1 MLEFARVTKAGLAL
15 AATITAGALIAAVGE
30 RAMAQPPADA
40 AAQPAAEPVAFDA
53 DACAISVIESLQQH
67 TRGERN
73 GWRDFA
79 AAADRLSAF
88 LDPCDPTEME
98 PNLWVPATVWTAPAQ
113 DPRSAYVR
121 RRLPD
126 VDKIGIFDALEQV
139 ASSQRAVLEVGHAH
153 ASDVMDALKIGS
165 GRQLSHLAVARFVI
179 AAEREDWNT
188 ATASLRMA
196 LAVSRS
202 TQQQAMSISVAL
214 GRSLQGP
221 FAPGI
226 SDALTHVLRTR
237 RVPAPVL
244 ERMLAA
250 WNEQAIAIPPE
261 AVVRAETC
269 FGKAYLDSMFIRGG
283 PRDGLVNFRK
293 VVEIDE
299 MIGFPSLDESNW
311 NGGLGFYHV
320 RRLRRMLL
328 PLLDLVPWLF
338 ATRSEAF
345 AAIDAGAE
353 RAGHWFKQ
361 PPYLRV
367 APFNDNVEWQQMGAR
382 GWPIRL
388 ALAPGGVFG
397 DLWPGALVERDH
409 LFEATRLILAVELHR
424 ARTGSLPVD
433 LTALVP
439 GELASL
445 PTDPMSGQPYR
456 YRVVPPGVDDPAGL
470 GFVVYG
476 VGADLIDDGGR
487 PLPPELRGTTNRKDH
502 AGFDVV
508 YGMPW
513 PAPKS

>member
-1 MLEFARVTKAGLAL
+1 MTGGQTMRRLAL
-15 AATITAGALIAAVGE
+15 GATITAGALIAAVGE
-30 RAMAQPPADA
+30 RAMAQPPAEA
-40 AAQPAAEPVAFDA
+40 VMPPVVEPAAFDA
-53 DACAISVIESLQQH
+53 DACVISVIESLQQH
-67 TRGERN
+67 AHGERN
-73 GWRDFA
+73 GWRDLVDAGERFDSWQERHDEEA
-79 AAADRLSAF
+79 VEFFHWEPQTLWSAP
-88 LDPCDPTEME
+88 D
-98 PNLWVPATVWTAPAQ
+98 
-113 DPRSAYVR
+113 SAEAGNVR
-121 RRLPD
+121 RCMPAIEKSG
-126 VDKIGIFDALEQV
+126 VFDALEQV
-139 ASSQRAVLEVGHAH
+139 ASSPRAVLEVGHAH

-179 AAEREDWNT
+179 AAEREDWDT

-214 GRSLQGP
+214 GRSLQGA
-221 FAPGI
+221 FGPGI
-226 SDALTHVLRTR
+226 SDALAHVLRSR
-237 RVPAPVL
+237 RVPAPAL

-269 FGKAYLDSMFIRGG
+269 FRKAYLDSMFIRGG
-283 PRDGLVNFRK
+283 PLDGLVNFRK

-299 MIGFPSLDESNW
+299 MIGFPSLDEFEW
-311 NGGLGFYHV
+311 NGGLGFHHV

-361 PPYLRV
+361 PPYLRA
-367 APFNDNVEWQQMGAR
+367 APFDDHVEWQQMGAR

-424 ARTGSLPVD
+424 ARTGSLPAD
-433 LTALVP
+433 LAALVP
-439 GELASL
+439 GELVSL

-456 YRVVPPGVDDPAGL
+456 YRVVQPGADDPAGL

-476 VGADLIDDGGR
+476 VGADMIDDGGR
-487 PLPPELRGTTNRKDH
+487 PLPPELRGTTKRTEH

-508 YGMPW
+508 YGMAW
-513 PAPKS
+513 PPPKP